1 MNETVLCI
9 SGGGSFEQLLAD
21 LRQQFPDTRCYGGH
35 ERQLGAASVVA
46 TAGTLLFFSLPPNA
60 SRTQW
65 EFEAALVAVEKQYG
79 VCRAGICE
87 LMIGLIHYPHL
98 VASVLHGTCQLL
110 APATLLGKEVA
121 MVSHNI
127 ETPPNLL
134 LIMRMLGPR
143 LTEKHLF
150 AFVRRES

>member
-9 SGGGSFEQLLAD
+9 SGGGSFEHLLAE
-21 LRQQFPDTRCYGGH
+21 LREQFPDTRCYGGH
-35 ERQLGAASVVA
+35 ERQLVAASVAA

-60 SRTQW
+60 SRTLG

-87 LMIGLIHYPHL
+87 LMTGLIHYPHL
-98 VASVLHGTCQLL
+98 VASVMNGTCQLL
-110 APATLLGKEVA
+110 APATLLGKEVP
-121 MVSHNI
+121 MFTHNM

-134 LIMRMLGPR
+134 LIMRMLGPPWS
-143 LTEKHLF
+143 EKHVF
-150 AFVRRES
+150 AFVRRER